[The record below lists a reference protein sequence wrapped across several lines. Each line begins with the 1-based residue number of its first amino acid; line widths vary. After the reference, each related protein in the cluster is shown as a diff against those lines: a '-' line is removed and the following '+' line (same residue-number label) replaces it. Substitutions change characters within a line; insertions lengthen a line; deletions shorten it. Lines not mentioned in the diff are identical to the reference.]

1 MIHPPHGVAGLE
13 GRTHPTIPA
22 CAVIAAASLLASPG
36 VTYGQAF
43 VPAAGEGSVT
53 IAYQNLH
60 ARGHLDLNGDRMTG
74 ESGNDPTQA
83 HAIVVEAEFGVSR
96 RLAVTVSLPY
106 IRSKYGGSAPHRVAG
121 VGPIQEWDDGTYHGT
136 YQDFHFGARYNIT
149 TRPFAITPFADV
161 VIPSHH
167 YPSTAHAASGRDL
180 RAYVVGVAVGGFLD
194 SVLPRLF
201 FQAHVSYARVQDV
214 LDIHPNR
221 SHLDTEAGYFI
232 SPRLAVRFLESY
244 QVTHHGIDLI
254 SFATPMTEG
263 VVHDHPE
270 IQFVGVYRR
279 NHDRL
284 QRSNYLTLGGG
295 VGFSVTDSLDVF
307 ANAVNMVWGENVH
320 PLRGMTFGVSTRFRT
335 ARQRS
340 N

>member
-1 MIHPPHGVAGLE
+1 M
-13 GRTHPTIPA
+13 
-22 CAVIAAASLLASPG
+22 
-36 VTYGQAF
+36 
-43 VPAAGEGSVT
+43 PAAGEGSVT
-53 IAYQNLH
+53 IAYQNLY

-74 ESGNDPTQA
+74 ESGRDPTQA

-96 RLAVTVSLPY
+96 RIAVTVSLPY
-106 IRSKYGGSAPHRVAG
+106 IRAKYGGSAPHLVAG

-136 YQDFHFGARYNIT
+136 FQDLHIGARYNIT

-167 YPSTAHAASGRDL
+167 YPSTAHAAAGKDL
-180 RAYVVGVAVGGFLD
+180 RAYVVGVAAGGFLD

-221 SHLDTEAGYFI
+221 SHLDTEVGYFI
-232 SPRLAVRFLESY
+232 TPRLAVRFLESY

-270 IQFVGVYRR
+270 IPVVGLYRR

-295 VGFSVTDSLDVF
+295 VGFALTDSLEVF

-320 PLRGMTFGVSTRFRT
+320 PLRGITVGLSTHFGSSKDSVQTSPK
-335 ARQRS
+335 
-340 N
+340 